1 MFPSNHTKQSL
12 FGTPVPQPFTYSG
25 FPVFVYDGITAKLIK
40 SGAHGFDPRPMGT
53 VSFSHFNEL
62 IQPAWL
68 SVQSES
74 RCGCCWNNT
83 MMTGHFHWL
92 ISYSW
97 QITCVISIFKWHH
110 RCLLMFKGEVHR
122 NTQVRLM
129 RLLARC
135 RTRVDECAR
144 TTAWTFGLK
153 TFWEHFE
160 CCSSLLHRWRLYCI
174 ITQSQIILFLF
185 FFFYFY
191 SSCDTVDL
199 LLEKCFSECCWGCF
213 VLTAKLEV
221 HGKTICVSLYYVSN
235 S

>member
-1 MFPSNHTKQSL
+1 
-12 FGTPVPQPFTYSG
+12 
-25 FPVFVYDGITAKLIK
+25 
-40 SGAHGFDPRPMGT
+40 MGT

-144 TTAWTFGLK
+144 TTAWTFGLR

-185 FFFYFY
+185 FFLNFY

-221 HGKTICVSLYYVSN
+221 HGKTICVSLYYVLN